1 MLVRFLV
8 SNLMQLLNPLTPIA
22 GNDHARV
29 LDVIRTAEREHWFS
43 GLRQAELEI
52 RALQSSLSHQ
62 PIGDRIRQWLTG
74 EISPARRDALYQLAL
89 CESEYQRILAEHPE
103 TQGLSYEALQHR
115 YSGEALNARKA
126 VCVAASMIQR
136 QFGLDPAAAQLL
148 VTAAPE
154 DLPVIAARCVQLSH
168 DSSRALTASAARGDA
183 DYAAALLSS
192 LPLEQRQ
199 QAITDAYALQPGD

>member
-1 MLVRFLV
+1 MPERSLV
-8 SNLMQLLNPLTPIA
+8 SNPMELLSPITPIS

-52 RALQSSLSHQ
+52 RALQSALARWTW
-62 PIGDRIRQWLTG
+62 GDRLREWFTAS
-74 EISPARRDALYQLAL
+74 ISPARRDALYQLAL
-89 CESEYQRILAEHPE
+89 YESEYRRILAEHPE
-103 TQGLSYEALQHR
+103 AQGLSYEALQHR

-126 VCVAASMIQR
+126 VCVAAAMVQR

-154 DLPVIAARCVQLSH
+154 DLPEIAARCVQLSH
-168 DSSRALTASAARGDA
+168 DSSRALTASVARGDA

-192 LPLEQRQ
+192 LPPEQRE
-199 QAITDAYALQPGD
+199 QAITYALQSGE